1 MEAKGA
7 GVSRDNRE
15 AASQSGVAAGS
26 SNVMMLVIFIVVAL
40 LCPVTPAGSK
50 DHKEVDNHLGLHLPV
65 FVSQGEKGETI
76 DHDQESIYF
85 NTANTNRNTG
95 MYFLVNP

>member
-26 SNVMMLVIFIVVAL
+26 SSVMMLVIFIVVAL
-40 LCPVTPAGSK
+40 LRPVTPVGSK
-50 DHKEVDNHLGLHLPV
+50 NHKEVIV
-65 FVSQGEKGETI
+65 MTI
-76 DHDQESIYF
+76 SY
-85 NTANTNRNTG
+85 
-95 MYFLVNP
+95 